1 MGRDT
6 DYTGT
11 FGLLEIMRPTPH
23 IYVRIVIALV
33 AISGLIGVLPVS
45 YSEFVGGLGCPHLGP
60 IPACHIVSVA
70 YLAIFI
76 SVVFSV
82 TWHPFII
89 VTAWSVV
96 LILAAIGTAME
107 LTGAG
112 TCPKTASGIPKCY
125 FSLSLAGL
133 LSIPLLFQYL
143 ASKQKSKACN
153 DCGP

>member
-1 MGRDT
+1 MLG
-6 DYTGT
+6 
-11 FGLLEIMRPTPH
+11 IMRPTPH

-33 AISGLIGVLPVS
+33 AITGLIGALPVS
-45 YSEFVGGLGCPHLGP
+45 YSELGGGQGCPHLGP
-60 IPACHIVSVA
+60 IPACHIVSMA

-76 SVVFSV
+76 SVVFSA

-89 VTAWSVV
+89 VTAWSVI
-96 LILAAIGTAME
+96 LILAAIGTGME
-107 LTGAG
+107 LSGAG

-125 FSLSLAGL
+125 FSLGLAGL
-133 LSIPLLFQYL
+133 LSIPLLFHYL